1 MLEAIKKYWDLF
13 GGVITGIALTIVAK
27 FKLEK
32 VQLIY
37 SVIILILVSIGIL
50 KIFKQTIEK
59 KKNKRRET
67 IIDKASDGHKA
78 IKAIRLAQNPTEE
91 GEEVGK
97 LILIIWRHLKFM
109 LNKVN
114 LFFDKFKGF
123 ILSGSLGILAIVEH
137 CGGYINTA
145 CQDKLSF
152 NGVNYL
158 VLSLF
163 VLSIVVAIVSNSYS
177 KEQKEKIKALF
188 SKSSTDQLV
197 IAEIKKTIKVDEV
210 KLKNLVK
217 IVSQNEL
224 EIGNL
229 NAEFDNA
236 TNTYN
241 AKINMKNMTPSLATE
256 EDCIIAQTKVAEI
269 RQKIEA
275 KKSELE
281 TNKQSLENLKT
292 TISTLKGQL

>member
-1 MLEAIKKYWDLF
+1 MS
-13 GGVITGIALTIVAK
+13 IAVA
-27 FKLEK
+27 
-32 VQLIY
+32 V
-37 SVIILILVSIGIL
+37 
-50 KIFKQTIEK
+50 
-59 KKNKRRET
+59 
-67 IIDKASDGHKA
+67 
-78 IKAIRLAQNPTEE
+78 
-91 GEEVGK
+91 
-97 LILIIWRHLKFM
+97 
-109 LNKVN
+109 
-114 LFFDKFKGF
+114 
-123 ILSGSLGILAIVEH
+123 
-137 CGGYINTA
+137 
-145 CQDKLSF
+145 
-152 NGVNYL
+152 
-158 VLSLF
+158 
-163 VLSIVVAIVSNSYS
+163 VSNPYS
-177 KEQKEKIKALF
+177 KEQEEKIKALF

-236 TNTYN
+236 INTYN

>member
-67 IIDKASDGHKA
+67 IIDKASDGYKA
-78 IKAIRLAQNPTEE
+78 IKAIRLAENPTKE

-109 LNKVN
+109 LNKVK

-123 ILSGSLGILAIVEH
+123 ILSGSLGILAIVEY

-163 VLSIVVAIVSNSYS
+163 VLSIAVAIVSNSYS